1 MLLVVLVGIW
11 AESRRLSTRFR
22 VIGSAAR
29 AAMSYWSVI
38 GPEAEAPGLWR
49 KWLAAVSNETPNL
62 LERPPETRLVN
73 HL

>member
-1 MLLVVLVGIW
+1 
-11 AESRRLSTRFR
+11 
-22 VIGSAAR
+22 
-29 AAMSYWSVI
+29 MSYWSVI
-38 GPEAEAPGLWR
+38 GPEAEAPGLWK